1 MLRLFCDCID
11 IADADSDGWAVH
23 DWLKRAYARERVP
36 ISRNSITWLLHLT
49 VNEEYVEFSAR
60 NIWSALQH
68 AMRSILNHARH
79 SRYLERI
86 LNLSNDEYENVSQR
100 HLDALGSWLA
110 LRVAGR
116 VVLPMVVNA
125 GSFLQMRG
133 FDWMTD
139 NLSHKQFLQAL
150 PSIYSAWC
158 RALLDCIQR
167 VEYHLREELSTCM
180 QQLNMT
186 RDAFVEALSQA
197 NHLSTSSRE
206 KLADGNLPNTVC
218 THCHD
223 DYGSLACGL
232 VNPARIAV
240 TECVKTAHNSN
251 CVCNSIC
258 KTDAIGSAP
267 LDYTGRMQTDGID
280 QDLDSE
286 DEFFDAQ
293 PHLFDHSEVQT
304 GTKANMFNDI
314 ATLLYSAQGRIW
326 LGKHSIGE
334 RLCSTCL
341 LLKEKYIGEDGLS
354 ADFPPLPTS
363 FDGLRV
369 KW

>member
-11 IADADSDGWAVH
+11 IAEPDSDGWTVH

-86 LNLSNDEYENVSQR
+86 LNLSQAECAKVSQR

-110 LRVAGR
+110 LRVSGR

-125 GSFLQMRG
+125 GSYLQMKG
-133 FDWMTD
+133 FDWMED
-139 NLSHKQFLQAL
+139 NLTHKQFLQAL
-150 PSIYSAWC
+150 PSIYAAWC
-158 RALLDCIQR
+158 HALLDCIEQ
-167 VEYHLREELSTCM
+167 VEVHIREELELCFG
-180 QQLNMT
+180 QLGMT
-186 RDAFVEALSQA
+186 RDAFVDALCQA
-197 NHLSTSSRE
+197 KIDSDNFKDGSMSST
-206 KLADGNLPNTVC
+206 AC
-218 THCHD
+218 TRCKD
-223 DYGSLACGL
+223 DYGSLTCGL
-232 VNPARIAV
+232 VEPARIAV
-240 TECVKTAHNSN
+240 SECVKTAHNSD
-251 CVCNSIC
+251 CVCTSIC
-258 KTDAIGSAP
+258 KDNTVPAEL
-267 LDYTGRMQTDGID
+267 LDYTGVCQRDNEEGSDTDD
-280 QDLDSE
+280 D
-286 DEFFDAQ
+286 FFDAQ
-293 PHLFDHSEVQT
+293 PHLFNDSELQVH
-304 GTKANMFNDI
+304 KASNMFTDI

-334 RLCSTCL
+334 RLCSTCF
-341 LLKEKYIGEDGLS
+341 LLKEKYIGEDGLA
-354 ADFPPLPTS
+354 ADFPPIPTS
-363 FDGLRV
+363 FEGLRV